1 MLDGEKFNTY
11 SHMAGAALALTG
23 LVFLVIHAALSGD
36 PWKIVSASLYGATLV
51 LLYFF
56 SSLYHGLRGGRAK
69 QVLQKIDHSAI
80 YLLIAGTYTPF
91 TLVTL
96 RGALGWSV
104 FGVIWGAAVLGII
117 QDTAFRMK
125 RRALSVV
132 LYVAMGWLSL
142 ILIGPLARALPA
154 AAVALLVAGGLS
166 YTLGIL
172 FYAFDDRVLRHSH
185 GIFHLFVLTGSICH
199 YLSIVLYVV

>member
-23 LVFLVIHAALSGD
+23 LVFLVIHASLTGD
-36 PWKIVSASLYGATLV
+36 PWKIVSTSLYGATLV

-56 SSLYHGLRGGRAK
+56 STLYHGMRGRAK

-80 YLLIAGTYTPF
+80 YLLIAGTYTPY

-104 FGVIWGAAVLGII
+104 FSVIWGLAVLGII
-117 QDTAFRMK
+117 QDTAFRVK

-132 LYVAMGWLSL
+132 LYVVMGWLSL
-142 ILIGPLARALPA
+142 ILIGPLARSLPA
-154 AAVALLVAGGLS
+154 AAVALLAVGGLS
-166 YTLGIL
+166 YTIGII
-172 FYAFDDRVLRHSH
+172 FYAFDDRVLPHSH
-185 GIFHLFVLTGSICH
+185 GIFHLFVLTGSVCH